1 MESERLLEELKTVV
15 ERCGIS
21 YELRDLSDNELNIR
35 SGLCEVDCGRKL
47 IIDRRLTDDGRI
59 KIIVETLRSENLDS
73 IFIPPAVREIIEPCE
88 E

>member
-1 MESERLLEELKTVV
+1 MESEQLLEELKTVV

-21 YELRDLSDNELNIR
+21 YELRDLSDKELDIK
-35 SGLCEVDCGRKL
+35 SGLCEVDSGRKL
-47 IIDRRLTDDGRI
+47 IVDRRLTDAGRI
-59 KIIVETLRSENLDS
+59 KFLINTLRSENLDS

>member
-1 MESERLLEELKTVV
+1 VESERLLAELKSVV

-21 YELRDLSDNELNIR
+21 YELHDLSDNELNIK
-35 SGLCEVDCGRKL
+35 SGLCEVDSRRKL
-47 IIDRRLTDDGRI
+47 ILDNRLPETGKI
-59 KIIVETLRSENLDS
+59 KIIVETLKSENLDS